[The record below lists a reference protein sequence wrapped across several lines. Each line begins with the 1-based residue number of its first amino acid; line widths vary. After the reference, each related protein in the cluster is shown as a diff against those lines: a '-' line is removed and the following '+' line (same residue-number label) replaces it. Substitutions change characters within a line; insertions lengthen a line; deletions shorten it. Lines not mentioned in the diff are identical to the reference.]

1 MLCCLEWGETWG
13 EEQINTPSHDWA
25 KHGSS
30 AQPPL
35 CQFWVQGCTSLW
47 IVHEVAVYT
56 IGLRRQIMLYVH
68 AWLPHLFQRCMFLE
82 EELLLHCSFELQ
94 TWCDTAML
102 PGLSFPCPAFHV
114 SFVVLCCHLA
124 SFQQWWMWRCWF
136 NCNFWGRPAS
146 ELLLLVMSVQT
157 RSIYHL
163 WERVNIASKWAALRQ
178 FHILHSKESWHLMA
192 PSWTLKATNYMVL
205 FDLNYDLCT
214 PNHLLSISQAV
225 WYSTN

>member
-1 MLCCLEWGETWG
+1 MHDYYTKTWQYQLLCSAALNKTWG

-56 IGLRRQIMLYVH
+56 IGLRRQITLYVH

-114 SFVVLCCHLA
+114 SFVILCCHLA
-124 SFQQWWMWRCWF
+124 SFQHGGCGDVDLTVISGADPLQSCCFWSCRFRREVFIISESGWILRLNEQRCVNSTF
-136 NCNFWGRPAS
+136 CT
-146 ELLLLVMSVQT
+146 VK
-157 RSIYHL
+157 
-163 WERVNIASKWAALRQ
+163 RVGI
-178 FHILHSKESWHLMA
+178 SWHPLEL
-192 PSWTLKATNYMVL
+192 WRLRIT
-205 FDLNYDLCT
+205 
-214 PNHLLSISQAV
+214 
-225 WYSTN
+225 WYYLI